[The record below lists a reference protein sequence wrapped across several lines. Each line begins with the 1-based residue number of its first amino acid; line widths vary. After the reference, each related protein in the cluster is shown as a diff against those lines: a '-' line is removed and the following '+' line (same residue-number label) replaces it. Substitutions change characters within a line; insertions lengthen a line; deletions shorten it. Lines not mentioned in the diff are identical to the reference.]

1 MQDKKQRE
9 QRLKKNGQMLTDFG
23 INLNIYHL
31 CHYYPGRR
39 DKTMQSR
46 RKYLSFPNVRKI

>member
-23 INLNIYHL
+23 INLNLTSTICVIIIL
-31 CHYYPGRR
+31 EGETKPFRAEE
-39 DKTMQSR
+39 
-46 RKYLSFPNVRKI
+46 NI